1 MEKTREV
8 EERTKAMEEATQ
20 AVEHWKAQALL
31 TGHQAVQT
39 HDLLEQIKQK
49 NKKLETAVENRQ
61 KKKVPVTFDD
71 VAVYFSEEEWE
82 ILAEWQR
89 ELYKEVMKENLETV
103 LSLEPPCPFS
113 NLVAPLPCRSEQRV
127 GLHAQPDTLPRSPM
141 ERIARFP
148 PSQSFQIPRRGIVSL
163 MERGGEACVQY
174 PRDPAPET
182 HLGGNGFL
190 GPAQEADAID
200 LMQPQQAREAPSLP
214 SCDARVQWGRSSC
227 SEFGP
232 RVQPGSQRG
241 KAPEFL
247 GRWGTGSGAM
257 HDGHEDTSGL
267 QPNRRQ
273 SQAEEQPR
281 RRPRGKGSAAAQHR
295 PRAEREA
302 RPLQCPHSVKSFTA
316 RPRLTEHLR
325 THSGDRPFKGPDCGK
340 TFGKH
345 SVLVVHRHNHTGE
358 RPFPCPACEKR
369 FSHRSHLTVH
379 QRIHGGERLYSCA
392 DCHKS
397 FISQSQLTVHRRTHT
412 GERPYASAE
421 CQRRFSHRSH
431 LMVHQRTHTGEH
443 PYRCLKC
450 GKGFHQ
456 PTNLPAHQRTH
467 LAERAL
473 PCSQPARALLS
484 PREST

>member
-1 MEKTREV
+1 MSEGLSR
-8 EERTKAMEEATQ
+8 
-20 AVEHWKAQALL
+20 
-31 TGHQAVQT
+31 
-39 HDLLEQIKQK
+39 
-49 NKKLETAVENRQ
+49 
-61 KKKVPVTFDD
+61 KVPVTFDD

-89 ELYKEVMKENLETV
+89 DLYKEVMKENLETV
-103 LSLEPPCPFS
+103 LSL
-113 NLVAPLPCRSEQRV
+113 
-127 GLHAQPDTLPRSPM
+127 G
-141 ERIARFP
+141 
-148 PSQSFQIPRRGIVSL
+148 FQIPRRGVVSL

-200 LMQPQQAREAPSLP
+200 RAAEQPQQPRDAPSLP
-214 SCDARVQWGRSSC
+214 SCDAHVQWGRSSC

-232 RVQPGSQRG
+232 WVQPGSQRG

-257 HDGHEDTSGL
+257 HDGQEDTSGL

-295 PRAEREA
+295 PRAQREA

-345 SVLVVHRHNHTGE
+345 SVFVGHRHNHTGE

-379 QRIHGGERLYSCA
+379 QRIHGGERPYSCA

-412 GERPYASAE
+412 GERPYTSAE

-431 LMVHQRTHTGEH
+431 LIVHQRTHTGEH

-456 PTNLPAHQRTH
+456 PTNLAAHQRTH

>member
-1 MEKTREV
+1 
-8 EERTKAMEEATQ
+8 
-20 AVEHWKAQALL
+20 
-31 TGHQAVQT
+31 
-39 HDLLEQIKQK
+39 
-49 NKKLETAVENRQ
+49 
-61 KKKVPVTFDD
+61 
-71 VAVYFSEEEWE
+71 
-82 ILAEWQR
+82 
-89 ELYKEVMKENLETV
+89 MKENLETV
-103 LSLEPPCPFS
+103 LSL
-113 NLVAPLPCRSEQRV
+113 
-127 GLHAQPDTLPRSPM
+127 G
-141 ERIARFP
+141 
-148 PSQSFQIPRRGIVSL
+148 FQIPRRGVVSR
-163 MERGGEACVQY
+163 MERGGEACVQD

-190 GPAQEADAID
+190 GPAQEAAAIHRAAEQSQ
-200 LMQPQQAREAPSLP
+200 QPRESPSLP
-214 SCDARVQWGRSSC
+214 SWDARVQWGRSSC

-232 RVQPGSQRG
+232 RAQPGSQPG

-257 HDGHEDTSGL
+257 PDGQEDTSGL

-281 RRPRGKGSAAAQHR
+281 WRPRGKGSAAAQHR

-325 THSGDRPFKGPDCGK
+325 TRSGDRPFKGPDCGK

-345 SVLVVHRHNHTGE
+345 SVFVVHRHNHTGE
-358 RPFPCPACEKR
+358 RPFPGPACEKR

-379 QRIHGGERLYSCA
+379 QRIHGGERPYSCA
-392 DCHKS
+392 ECHES
-397 FISQSQLTVHRRTHT
+397 FIGQSQLTVHRRTHT
-412 GERPYASAE
+412 R
-421 CQRRFSHRSH
+421 
-431 LMVHQRTHTGEH
+431 EH

-456 PTNLPAHQRTH
+456 PTNLAAHQRTH

-473 PCSQPARALLS
+473 PCSQPARASLS

>member
-1 MEKTREV
+1 MSEGLSR
-8 EERTKAMEEATQ
+8 
-20 AVEHWKAQALL
+20 
-31 TGHQAVQT
+31 
-39 HDLLEQIKQK
+39 
-49 NKKLETAVENRQ
+49 
-61 KKKVPVTFDD
+61 KVPVTFDA

-82 ILAEWQR
+82 ILSEWQR

-103 LSLEPPCPFS
+103 LSL
-113 NLVAPLPCRSEQRV
+113 
-127 GLHAQPDTLPRSPM
+127 G
-141 ERIARFP
+141 
-148 PSQSFQIPRRGIVSL
+148 FQIPRRGVVSL
-163 MERGGEACVQY
+163 MERGGEACVQD

-190 GPAQEADAID
+190 GLAQEAAAIHRAAEQSQ
-200 LMQPQQAREAPSLP
+200 QPREAPSLP
-214 SCDARVQWGRSSC
+214 SWDARVQWGC

-232 RVQPGSQRG
+232 RAQPGSQRG

-257 HDGHEDTSGL
+257 PDGQEDTSGL

-281 RRPRGKGSAAAQHR
+281 RCPRGKGSAAAQHR
-295 PRAEREA
+295 LRAEREA

-316 RPRLTEHLR
+316 QPRLTEHLR

-340 TFGKH
+340 TFGKP

-358 RPFPCPACEKR
+358 CPFPGPACEKH

-379 QRIHGGERLYSCA
+379 QRIHGGELPYSCA
-392 DCHKS
+392 ECHES
-397 FISQSQLTVHRRTHT
+397 FISQSQLIVHQRTHT
-412 GERPYASAE
+412 GEQPYACAE
-421 CQRRFSHRSH
+421 CQRCFSHRSH
-431 LMVHQRTHTGEH
+431 LIVHQRTHTGEH
-443 PYRCLKC
+443 PYRCAQCQKGFIRHSQLTVHQRTHTGEHPYRSLKC

-456 PTNLPAHQRTH
+456 PTNLAAHQRTH

-484 PREST
+484 PRGEHLGGKQPTRSEAAGAGSFSARPTFLWKLGDIQPSAVPSPAPRAWHGTMEHQGSLGTATL

>member
-1 MEKTREV
+1 MS
-8 EERTKAMEEATQ
+8 ER
-20 AVEHWKAQALL
+20 LS
-31 TGHQAVQT
+31 
-39 HDLLEQIKQK
+39 
-49 NKKLETAVENRQ
+49 R
-61 KKKVPVTFDD
+61 KVPVTFDA

-103 LSLEPPCPFS
+103 LSL
-113 NLVAPLPCRSEQRV
+113 
-127 GLHAQPDTLPRSPM
+127 
-141 ERIARFP
+141 
-148 PSQSFQIPRRGIVSL
+148 
-163 MERGGEACVQY
+163 
-174 PRDPAPET
+174 
-182 HLGGNGFL
+182 GNGFL
-190 GPAQEADAID
+190 GPAQEAAAIHRAAEQSQ
-200 LMQPQQAREAPSLP
+200 QPRESPSLP
-214 SCDARVQWGRSSC
+214 SWDARVQWGRSSC

-232 RVQPGSQRG
+232 RAQPGSQPG

-257 HDGHEDTSGL
+257 PDGQEDTSGL

-281 RRPRGKGSAAAQHR
+281 WRPRGKGSAAAQHR

-325 THSGDRPFKGPDCGK
+325 TRSGDRPFKGPDCGK

-345 SVLVVHRHNHTGE
+345 SVFVVHRHNHTGE
-358 RPFPCPACEKR
+358 RPFPGPACEKR

-379 QRIHGGERLYSCA
+379 QRIHGGERPYSCA
-392 DCHKS
+392 ECHES
-397 FISQSQLTVHRRTHT
+397 FIGQSQLTVHRRTHT
-412 GERPYASAE
+412 R
-421 CQRRFSHRSH
+421 
-431 LMVHQRTHTGEH
+431 EH

-456 PTNLPAHQRTH
+456 PTNLAAHQRTH

-473 PCSQPARALLS
+473 PCSQPARASLS